1 MGNEEVQVGIT
12 EVVVQRAWLSLLK
25 LRESALR
32 FPACSPERES
42 RLFQGISVGLAGFR
56 LLAPHRHQE
65 RTKRK
70 VTQEGHGDHSW
81 QAARSDALRSIQNP
95 PNCIACESEPS
106 CFALPCTHQAMCL
119 TCWRDW
125 FPQACP
131 FCKESVD
138 ELVLVVGR

>member
-1 MGNEEVQVGIT
+1 MGDNTEEVGIH

-25 LRESALR
+25 LREGALR
-32 FPACSPERES
+32 APPCSHDRER
-42 RLFQGISVGLAGFR
+42 RLFQGISVALAGFR
-56 LLAPHRHQE
+56 LLAPHRYRE
-65 RTKRK
+65 RNKRK
-70 VTQEGHGDHSW
+70 TSQEGDGDPSW
-81 QAARSDALRSIQNP
+81 RAARADALRSIQTP
-95 PNCIACESEPS
+95 PCCIACESEPS

-125 FPQACP
+125 FPQTCP